1 MALSG
6 KLNLSIPILQ
16 GGSPVVSTMALSDK
30 LDLSIPVFQGGSPVV
45 YRGQVGQGYAGR
57 MEIKVDGALPGFIYR
72 IVVQEMNP
80 LTGAIHRQKEA
91 LLDMRRDGEVVRQ
104 GDEDKTGHRSNI
116 EHGSNAAAPE
126 IYLEL
131 IIFDAKLDAF
141 GDRVLPR
148 VCRGIDLGQA
158 LGTRSLLPAMSVC
171 LVPTTSQCVGQK
183 RDGSVC
189 VACVQNDASRHCKD
203 MIERNLTVSRLRSSK
218 KSEEIY
224 SGKCTNVI
232 VNSQGGVG
240 SSSFMRV
247 LRKSAPY
254 VDLNSHN
261 DRDGLKHAPAT
272 VFRPVNGRLLFKTRH
287 GELGCARKALIILGD
302 PVHSIESTH
311 RRFNASHINKWRKG
325 ACRQA
330 WPIAKP
336 LAEIWSEIKTT
347 GQDTTGL
354 SHYVN
359 SWLEAANR
367 ADWPVRIVDTKT
379 LYNNATQVARYLGV
393 RARDLQA
400 FRKLQYTPKPYNSSA
415 PVQVKSLFDSLH
427 RKIEE
432 RLESWSKSRN
442 GGDEK
447 LWKPTGNVTQTTGTL
462 LKAKQGA

>member
-1 MALSG
+1 M
-6 KLNLSIPILQ
+6 
-16 GGSPVVSTMALSDK
+16 
-30 LDLSIPVFQGGSPVV
+30 
-45 YRGQVGQGYAGR
+45 
-57 MEIKVDGALPGFIYR
+57 
-72 IVVQEMNP
+72 
-80 LTGAIHRQKEA
+80 
-91 LLDMRRDGEVVRQ
+91 
-104 GDEDKTGHRSNI
+104 
-116 EHGSNAAAPE
+116 
-126 IYLEL
+126 
-131 IIFDAKLDAF
+131 
-141 GDRVLPR
+141 
-148 VCRGIDLGQA
+148 
-158 LGTRSLLPAMSVC
+158 
-171 LVPTTSQCVGQK
+171 
-183 RDGSVC
+183 
-189 VACVQNDASRHCKD
+189 
-203 MIERNLTVSRLRSSK
+203 SRLRSSK

-254 VDLNSHN
+254 VDLNN
-261 DRDGLKHAPAT
+261 DKDRDGLKHAPAT

-325 ACRQA
+325 SCRQA

-447 LWKPTGNVTQTTGTL
+447 LWKLTGNVTQTTGTL
-462 LKAKQGA
+462 LKAKQGALSALTDPNFKEKHTVSANVPWTGLASERASGKTTVCVEDGIHGTGGRRVRQRGMKRVCSRASAWGAPAVIFEYFYQCYSCMLMNCFLECRMCYMVYRM